1 MFGFSVENTCAY
13 RAAAGN
19 PASGITGA
27 ISCDRR
33 TVCLPKEGRSPDGTE
48 HRTQWP
54 GGIFALPGKK
64 GNVAMACLQSSFARS
79 VCRYVT
85 TFLIPQLLFLFLFFP
100 NAAASDSVMV
110 ARHEVLVLSE
120 PELPITGV
128 DLANVLKRH
137 IPDFSQFERD
147 VLGPADFG
155 IGFDYR
161 IPPPRSLTHAN
172 TAEGAMAAMAW
183 PRDPRGISL
192 EIGVFRSHRDAL
204 LAANLFLNS
213 IQMTYDPPVLST
225 DDPGYVTWIN
235 PNSKLP
241 DVFVR
246 DNVFVN
252 IEATGVLDPATVI
265 RAIDNDLKNTAEGI
279 TRGEKVEPPLIH
291 DVDFPSEMSISRAR
305 FGNALL
311 SASDPNGHRVW
322 HSVWIAGN
330 DLPNLGPNTQP
341 SELTEPQITWKNT
354 GMVEFVPRGAP
365 GTITVTLK
373 AVAVN
378 DLCVV
383 SDVWTKTV
391 RITTQEEIQPQE

>member
-1 MFGFSVENTCAY
+1 
-13 RAAAGN
+13 
-19 PASGITGA
+19 
-27 ISCDRR
+27 
-33 TVCLPKEGRSPDGTE
+33 
-48 HRTQWP
+48 
-54 GGIFALPGKK
+54 
-64 GNVAMACLQSSFARS
+64 
-79 VCRYVT
+79 
-85 TFLIPQLLFLFLFFP
+85 
-100 NAAASDSVMV
+100 
-110 ARHEVLVLSE
+110 
-120 PELPITGV
+120 
-128 DLANVLKRH
+128 
-137 IPDFSQFERD
+137 
-147 VLGPADFG
+147 
-155 IGFDYR
+155 
-161 IPPPRSLTHAN
+161 
-172 TAEGAMAAMAW
+172 MAAMAW

-311 SASDPNGHRVW
+311 SASDPNARKIW
-322 HSVWIAGN
+322 RRLWTAGN
-330 DLPNLGPNTQP
+330 DLPSEPNTPP
-341 SELTEPQITWKNT
+341 SELKQPRISWNNSDV
-354 GMVEFVPRGAP
+354 VEFVPRGAP

>member
-1 MFGFSVENTCAY
+1 
-13 RAAAGN
+13 
-19 PASGITGA
+19 
-27 ISCDRR
+27 
-33 TVCLPKEGRSPDGTE
+33 
-48 HRTQWP
+48 
-54 GGIFALPGKK
+54 
-64 GNVAMACLQSSFARS
+64 
-79 VCRYVT
+79 
-85 TFLIPQLLFLFLFFP
+85 
-100 NAAASDSVMV
+100 
-110 ARHEVLVLSE
+110 
-120 PELPITGV
+120 
-128 DLANVLKRH
+128 
-137 IPDFSQFERD
+137 
-147 VLGPADFG
+147 
-155 IGFDYR
+155 
-161 IPPPRSLTHAN
+161 
-172 TAEGAMAAMAW
+172 
-183 PRDPRGISL
+183 
-192 EIGVFRSHRDAL
+192 
-204 LAANLFLNS
+204 
-213 IQMTYDPPVLST
+213 
-225 DDPGYVTWIN
+225 
-235 PNSKLP
+235 
-241 DVFVR
+241 VFVR

-252 IEATGVLDPATVI
+252 IQVAEQLDPATVI

-279 TRGEKVEPPLIH
+279 TRGEKVEPPMIQ